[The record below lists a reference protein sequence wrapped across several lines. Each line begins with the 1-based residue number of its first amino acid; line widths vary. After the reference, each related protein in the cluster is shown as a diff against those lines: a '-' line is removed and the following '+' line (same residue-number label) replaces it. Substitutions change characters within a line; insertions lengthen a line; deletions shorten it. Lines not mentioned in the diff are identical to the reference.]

1 MQLVSS
7 TLHAISL
14 PSSKYTRLTQKY
26 TQSGGVRPF
35 GISTLIIGFDYDK
48 VPKLYQTD
56 PSGIYSAW
64 KANAIGRSSKTVR
77 EFLELNYKEKMTR
90 DESVKLA
97 IRSLLEIVQTGAKN
111 IEIVVMDKDGVKSLE
126 SEEVEAVSKQIEVEN
141 AAEVLVIDHR
151 RRRRQRRGP
160 LSGNLRRNG

>member
-1 MQLVSS
+1 VSS

-14 PSSKYTRLTQKY
+14 PSSKYPRLTQKY

-35 GISTLIIGFDYDK
+35 GISTLIIGFDSDK

-126 SEEVEAVSKQIEVEN
+126 SEEVEAVSKQIEIEN

-151 RRRRQRRGP
+151 RIRRQRRGP